1 MGAEPVVVAEEHR
14 EAYADA
20 IGAASEFSTAIVG
33 QAIEA
38 LRDIGI
44 EEPGRVLSAVV
55 RSAVDNA
62 LRGAGADSI
71 DLAGLDDTTSA
82 PRKENGD

>member
-1 MGAEPVVVAEEHR
+1 
-14 EAYADA
+14 
-20 IGAASEFSTAIVG
+20 
-33 QAIEA
+33 
-38 LRDIGI
+38 
-44 EEPGRVLSAVV
+44 V